1 MRDIDV
7 AREAAR
13 AAGRLIRSAESRAA
27 DLKGA
32 VDPVTATDL
41 AAEQAILEVLH
52 AHRPD
57 DTIVAEESG
66 GDLGGRAWI
75 VDPLDGT
82 VNFVHGIDHVAVS
95 IGLWDGDEPLAG
107 AILDVGRDRLYWAVA
122 GGGAWCDDTPLAVTN
137 RPIGD
142 AVVALGYPYDRRER
156 PRAYGEFTARL
167 LAHARGVRRMGA
179 AALDLAW
186 VAEGRVDAYIEPG
199 LPAGVK
205 PWDVAAGILLVREAG
220 GQVVNGAGTP
230 AGLEESLFVAGGV
243 DTVGGVLEAMAGWSD
258 ER

>member
-7 AREAAR
+7 ARAAAA
-13 AAGRLIRSAESRAA
+13 AAGEVIRGAESRVA

-41 AAEQAILEVLH
+41 AAEQAILEVLR

-57 DTIVAEESG
+57 DAVLAEESG
-66 GDLGGRAWI
+66 GEVRGRTWI
-75 VDPLDGT
+75 ADPLDGT

-95 IGLWDGDEPLAG
+95 VGLWDGHEALAG
-107 AILDVGRDRLYWAVA
+107 AILDVGRDRMYWAVA
-122 GGGAWCDDTPLAVTN
+122 GEGAWSGDTPLRVTN

-156 PRAYGEFTARL
+156 PRAYGDFTARI
-167 LAHARGVRRMGA
+167 LAHARGVRRIGA

-220 GQVVNGAGTP
+220 GQVVNGEGAP
-230 AGLEESLFVAGGV
+230 AGLEESLFVAGGYP
-243 DTVGGVLEAMAGWSD
+243 TISGVLEAMEGWSD

>member
-1 MRDIDV
+1 MRDIEV
-7 AREAAR
+7 AGEAAR
-13 AAGRLIRSAESRAA
+13 AAAAVIGAASLRTA

-41 AAEQAILEVLH
+41 AAERAILDVLA

-57 DTIVAEESG
+57 DSVLAEESG
-66 GDLGGRAWI
+66 GAVAGRTWV

-95 IGLWDGDEPLAG
+95 IGLWDDTGPLVG
-107 AILDVGRDRLYWAVA
+107 VVLDVARDRLYEAVA
-122 GGGAWCDDTPLAVTN
+122 GGGAWCGDQRLAVTD
-137 RPIGD
+137 RSVDEG
-142 AVVALGYPYDRRER
+142 VVALGYPYDRRDHPGR
-156 PRAYGEFTARL
+156 YGDLTARL
-167 LAHARGVRRMGA
+167 LSVARGVRRFGA

-186 VAEGRVDAYIEPG
+186 VAEGRVDAYLEPG

-220 GQVVNGAGTP
+220 GVVVNESGEP
-230 AGLEESLFVAGGV
+230 AGLEERLFVAGGRAAV
-243 DTVGGVLEAMAGWSD
+243 DGVLPVMEGWLD
-258 ER
+258 GR